1 MIKKSNER
9 GGMIG
14 GTEGDTLSSLLIY
27 LVYFKPEIALSQSTK
42 HVCTG
47 PPRTKRHVLV
57 RTCVQVGCRG
67 AACVMTEACM

>member
-42 HVCTG
+42 SMFALVLHEPNAMCLCVRVCKWG
-47 PPRTKRHVLV
+47 VEVPLV
-57 RTCVQVGCRG
+57 
-67 AACVMTEACM
+67 

>member
-27 LVYFKPEIALSQSTK
+27 LVYFKPEIALSQST
-42 HVCTG
+42 
-47 PPRTKRHVLV
+47 
-57 RTCVQVGCRG
+57 
-67 AACVMTEACM
+67 